1 MIVIYMDNIL
11 IFTQTIEKHWDIVRW
26 VLQILAD
33 NKLLLYPKKCK
44 FHQTKIEYLRV
55 ILSQNSIETDP
66 TKIKEVINWPEPHNK
81 REVQQFL
88 GFCNFYQR
96 FIPGFA
102 KVTKP
107 LTELTGKKEWKW
119 KDKEKNTFNKL
130 KNKMINLPILAIP
143 DNKRKIQLET
153 DMLGYAIR
161 RVLSQQ

>member
-1 MIVIYMDNIL
+1 
-11 IFTQTIEKHWDIVRW
+11 
-26 VLQILAD
+26 
-33 NKLLLYPKKCK
+33 LLHSKKCK

-55 ILSQNSIETDP
+55 ILSQNSIEADP
-66 TKIKEVINWPEPHNK
+66 TKIKEVIDWPEPHDK

-107 LTELTGKKEWKW
+107 LMELTEKKEWKW
-119 KDKEKNTFNKL
+119 KDKKKNTFDKL
-130 KNKMINLPILAIP
+130 KNKMINPPILAIP

-153 DMLGYAIR
+153 DALGYAIR
-161 RVLSQQ
+161 GVLSQQ